1 MNIHEYQA
9 KDLFERYG
17 IPAVKGRVI
26 ETPEQAFSLAREIAA
41 PIILKAQVHA
51 GGRGKAGG
59 VKMAKTPEDAK
70 EKASQILGM
79 TIKGLKV
86 SKVLAYKAEDIRREA
101 YLGITIDRS
110 AKRPVL
116 IGTSEGGIEIE
127 QLAKDKPEVIYKIPV
142 DVSRE
147 EPKDIFENMA
157 SNIYAEPELAS
168 QAADIIARLYK
179 IFIEMDCTLI
189 EINPLVLN
197 DQNKL
202 IAIDAKINLDDN
214 AAFRHPDWEQLRDPS
229 QEDSR
234 EREAK
239 NSGLSFVALDGDIGC
254 IVNGAGLAMATMD
267 MIKTSG
273 GEPAN
278 FLDVG
283 GSSNPD
289 KVLNA
294 LKIILSNTRVKAIV
308 INIFGGITR
317 CDDIANGIIKATQ
330 SMKIPVPICV
340 RLTGTNEEKASEI
353 LKGTDLISAKT
364 MPDVIRKAV
373 ELARKT
379 GVKK

>member
-9 KDLFERYG
+9 KELFERYG
-17 IPAVKGRVI
+17 IPAVKGRII
-26 ETPEQAFSLAREIAA
+26 ETPDEAFSIAKEIAA
-41 PIILKAQVHA
+41 PVILKAQVHA

-59 VKMAKTPEDAK
+59 VKIAQTPEEARA
-70 EKASQILGM
+70 KASQILGM

-86 SKVLAYKAEDIRREA
+86 SRVLVYKAEDIRREA

-110 AKRPVL
+110 ANMPVL

-127 QLAKDKPEVIYKIPV
+127 QLAKEKPEVIYKIHI
-142 DVSRE
+142 DLSQD

-157 SNIYAEPELAS
+157 SNIYPEPELAV

-189 EINPLVLN
+189 EINPLVLT
-197 DQNKL
+197 DQNCL
-202 IAIDAKINLDDN
+202 IAIDAKINFDDN
-214 AAFRHPDWEQLRDPS
+214 ATFRHPEWEQLRDPT

-239 NSGLSFVALDGDIGC
+239 QYGLSFVALDGDIGC
-254 IVNGAGLAMATMD
+254 VVNGAGLAMATMD
-267 MIKTSG
+267 MIKSAG

-294 LKIILSNTRVKAIV
+294 LKIILSNPRIKAIV

-317 CDDIANGIIKATQ
+317 CDDIAQGIVKATQ
-330 SMKIPVPICV
+330 SMNIPVPICV

-353 LKGTDLISAKT
+353 LKGTDLITEKT

-373 ELARKT
+373 ELARKQ
-379 GVKK
+379 G

>member
-9 KDLFERYG
+9 KQLFERYG
-17 IPAVKGRVI
+17 IPAVKGEVL
-26 ETPEQAFSLAREIAA
+26 ETPDQAFSLAKEIAA

-59 VKMAKTPEDAK
+59 VKMAKTADEAR
-70 EKASQILGM
+70 EKASLILGM
-79 TIKGLKV
+79 SIKGLKV
-86 SKVLAYKAEDIRREA
+86 SKVLAYKAEEIRREA

-127 QLAKDKPEVIYKIPV
+127 QLAKEKPEVIYKIPI
-142 DVSRE
+142 DVSNGQLG
-147 EPKDIFENMA
+147 DIFESMA
-157 SNIYAEPELAS
+157 SNIYPEPELAA
-168 QAADIIARLYK
+168 QASDIIARLYK
-179 IFIEMDCTLI
+179 IFVEMDCALI

-197 DQNKL
+197 DQNNL
-202 IAIDAKINLDDN
+202 IAIDAKINFDDN
-214 AAFRHPDWEQLRDPS
+214 AAFRHPEWEQMRDPS

-239 NSGLSFVALDGDIGC
+239 NCGLSFVALDGDIGC

-267 MIKTSG
+267 MIKTAG

-294 LKIILSNTRVKAIV
+294 LKIILSNSRVKAIV

-317 CDDIANGIIKATQ
+317 CDDIASGIIKATQ
-330 SMKIPVPICV
+330 SMKIPVPVCV
-340 RLTGTNEEKASEI
+340 RLTGTNEDKASEI
-353 LKGTDLISAKT
+353 LKGTDLVTEKT

-373 ELARKT
+373 ELAKKEA
-379 GVKK
+379 VKK

>member
-9 KDLFERYG
+9 KELFERYG

-26 ETPEQAFSLAREIAA
+26 ETPEQAFLIAKETAA
-41 PIILKAQVHA
+41 PVILKAQVHA

-59 VKMAKTPEDAK
+59 VKMAKTPEEAK
-70 EKASQILGM
+70 EKAFQILGM
-79 TIKGLKV
+79 SIKGLTV
-86 SKVLAYKAEDIRREA
+86 SKVLVYKAEDIRREA

-110 AKRPVL
+110 AKMPVL

-127 QLAKDKPEVIYKIPV
+127 QLAKEKPEVIYKIHIDPSQ
-142 DVSRE
+142 DD
-147 EPKDIFENMA
+147 PGDIFENMA
-157 SNIYAEPELAS
+157 SNIYPEPELAV
-168 QAADIIARLYK
+168 QAAVIIARLYK

-189 EINPLVLN
+189 EINPLILTDRN
-197 DQNKL
+197 NL
-202 IAIDAKINLDDN
+202 IAIDAKINFDDN
-214 AAFRHPDWEQLRDPS
+214 AAFRHPEWEQLRDPT
-229 QEDSR
+229 QEDAR

-239 NSGLSFVALDGDIGC
+239 NFGLSFVALDGDIGC

-267 MIKTSG
+267 MIKSAG

-294 LKIILSNTRVKAIV
+294 LKIILTNPRIKAIV

-330 SMKIPVPICV
+330 SMHIPVPICV
-340 RLTGTNEEKASEI
+340 RLTGTNEDKASEI
-353 LKGTDLISAKT
+353 LKGTDLITEKT

-373 ELARKT
+373 KLA
-379 GVKK
+379 KKKG

>member
-9 KDLFERYG
+9 KELFERYG

-26 ETPEQAFSLAREIAA
+26 ETPEQAFLIAKETAA
-41 PIILKAQVHA
+41 PVILKAQVHA

-59 VKMAKTPEDAK
+59 VKMAKTPEEAK
-70 EKASQILGM
+70 EKAFQILGM
-79 TIKGLKV
+79 SIKGLTV
-86 SKVLAYKAEDIRREA
+86 SKVLVYKAEDIRREA

-110 AKRPVL
+110 AKMPVL

-127 QLAKDKPEVIYKIPV
+127 QLAKEKPEVIYKIHIDPSQ
-142 DVSRE
+142 DD
-147 EPKDIFENMA
+147 PGDIFENMA
-157 SNIYAEPELAS
+157 SNIYPEPELAV
-168 QAADIIARLYK
+168 QAAVIIARLYK

-189 EINPLVLN
+189 EINPLILTDRN
-197 DQNKL
+197 NL
-202 IAIDAKINLDDN
+202 IAIDAKINFDDN
-214 AAFRHPDWEQLRDPS
+214 AAFRHPEWEQLRDPT
-229 QEDSR
+229 QEDAR

-239 NSGLSFVALDGDIGC
+239 NFGLSFVALDGDIGC

-267 MIKTSG
+267 MIKSAG
-273 GEPAN
+273 GEPAT

-294 LKIILSNTRVKAIV
+294 LKIILTNPRIKAIV

-330 SMKIPVPICV
+330 SMHIPVPICV
-340 RLTGTNEEKASEI
+340 RLTGTNEDKASEI
-353 LKGTDLISAKT
+353 LKGTDLITEKT

-373 ELARKT
+373 KLA
-379 GVKK
+379 KKKG